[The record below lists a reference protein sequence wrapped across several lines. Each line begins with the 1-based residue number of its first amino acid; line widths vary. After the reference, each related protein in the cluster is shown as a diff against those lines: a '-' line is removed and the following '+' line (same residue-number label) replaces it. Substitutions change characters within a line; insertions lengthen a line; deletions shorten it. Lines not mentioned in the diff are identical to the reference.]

1 MPPIPPDREN
11 VRSIVPGWRISAR
24 VAIRASACGSSEV
37 ARSAAGTWLPSS
49 ASTVRRCSGVRA
61 ANASAW
67 ACSIASG
74 GAVRSRYR

>member
-1 MPPIPPDREN
+1 MPVPRAEN

-24 VAIRASACGSSEV
+24 VAIRASACGSSDA
-37 ARSAAGTWLPSS
+37 ARSDAGTWLLSS
-49 ASTVRRCSGVRA
+49 VSTVRRCSGVSA

-74 GAVRSRYR
+74 GAVRSR